1 MVEKKTTTQTSRKD
15 GKRDFSSVGG
25 VVQFVG
31 QSQFEQELLAVG
43 KDFDEALGRCVIRD
57 EWQRNAIILYKAQL
71 EMFLMTREIMD
82 LTSFLNASAA
92 IGGHYNREL
101 ATMAHVGIYV
111 PPLSNP
117 KEREAY
123 MKYQEMR
130 SKSRGRD
137 KEDESDKGRESP

>member
-1 MVEKKTTTQTSRKD
+1 METKKANYANKKN
-15 GKRDFSSVGG
+15 GKRDFSSVSG

-71 EMFLMTREIMD
+71 DMFGMATEIRD

-117 KEREAY
+117 KERKAFME
-123 MKYQEMR
+123 YQQMR
-130 SKSRGRD
+130 SKSKDMDRD
-137 KEDESDKGRESP
+137 KGGDTGSGSTP